1 MKRIVFLFSI
11 VLMLCSCKSFEDH
24 SNEKAVGTYK
34 NGYILNL
41 NKEIVATYRN
51 GYVFSEKALGTP
63 NDYGL
68 GLEQDIYTTGKI
80 DTLMLKSKYFDF
92 KRKVFVYLPP
102 FYPYFDANDFDVVYT
117 TDAQTMEQFFMT
129 CAWPLFQNKYK
140 WFIVVGI
147 CSPQTETYSRQ
158 DDFLPN
164 DSATIKSYDGHGGHS
179 EKLMDFVKYELI
191 PYIRS
196 HYRTTERS
204 LGVGLSLGASFMMQC
219 LMNGNPFTDY
229 FFLSPNLTFG
239 NDRLM
244 LASQFCNYKFDVN
257 KRCYLFFSDAGEE
270 RLSHGWRAWKPARE
284 MVYHYLDTQQLPSNI
299 VWKRKSYLN
308 YNHLTSFPMALHD
321 AYQGYF
327 DRVSS

>member
-1 MKRIVFLFSI
+1 MKSNLDILLMKRIVFLFSI

-140 WFIVVGI
+140 WFIVVGTFFKI
-147 CSPQTETYSRQ
+147 VGIVVSCTYTELAVVRNGTGKIKVCIIIVC
-158 DDFLPN
+158 FLHFGKFIVGHALIDN
-164 DSATIKSYDGHGGHS
+164 HAIKRFLITVLVGFDTNILHGVHI
-179 EKLMDFVKYELI
+179 EF
-191 PYIRS
+191 
-196 HYRTTERS
+196 
-204 LGVGLSLGASFMMQC
+204 LSLESGQSQHLHIAVLQTFAFCATHDETLCSIVAPRC
-219 LMNGNPFTDY
+219 LIIEFAWDVTMVETD
-229 FFLSPNLTFG
+229 
-239 NDRLM
+239 
-244 LASQFCNYKFDVN
+244 
-257 KRCYLFFSDAGEE
+257 
-270 RLSHGWRAWKPARE
+270 KPT
-284 MVYHYLDTQQLPSNI
+284 V
-299 VWKRKSYLN
+299 
-308 YNHLTSFPMALHD
+308 
-321 AYQGYF
+321 
-327 DRVSS
+327 

>member
-140 WFIVVGI
+140 WFIQV
-147 CSPQTETYSRQ
+147 
-158 DDFLPN
+158 
-164 DSATIKSYDGHGGHS
+164 
-179 EKLMDFVKYELI
+179 
-191 PYIRS
+191 
-196 HYRTTERS
+196 
-204 LGVGLSLGASFMMQC
+204 
-219 LMNGNPFTDY
+219 
-229 FFLSPNLTFG
+229 
-239 NDRLM
+239 
-244 LASQFCNYKFDVN
+244 SQVN
-257 KRCYLFFSDAGEE
+257 K
-270 RLSHGWRAWKPARE
+270 
-284 MVYHYLDTQQLPSNI
+284 I
-299 VWKRKSYLN
+299 
-308 YNHLTSFPMALHD
+308 
-321 AYQGYF
+321 
-327 DRVSS
+327 